1 MNKIKAIRRL
11 GLYFAL
17 FLLGVLVGNVVS
29 SVLIYLTVLLLIVWL
44 LTYDMA
50 VTEYQNR
57 SKRNGL

>member
-17 FLLGVLVGNVVS
+17 FLLGVLVGNAVS

>member
-17 FLLGVLVGNVVS
+17 FLLGLLVGNTSS